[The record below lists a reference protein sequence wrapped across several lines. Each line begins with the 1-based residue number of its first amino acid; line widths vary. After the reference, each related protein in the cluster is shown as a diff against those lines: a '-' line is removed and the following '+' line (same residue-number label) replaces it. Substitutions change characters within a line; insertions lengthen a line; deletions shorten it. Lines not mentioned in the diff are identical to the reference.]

1 MWTWL
6 DMSPNWCEWQ
16 QDARGKV
23 MQFNLC
29 LNSARTFFYP
39 VSCCTKSG
47 LMCALCV
54 PGEPLQLCVANFM
67 AWLCRW
73 AEAEKRCAAL
83 GMRFST
89 GEL

>member
-54 PGEPLQLCVANFM
+54 PRGAAAVVCGRFHGLAVQVG
-67 AWLCRW
+67 RGR
-73 AEAEKRCAAL
+73 EAMCSPRDAL
-83 GMRFST
+83 
-89 GEL
+89 